1 MYHDNSIGE
10 IKLTLAVV
18 RIALL
23 HQEVNIDKVTSLGFI
38 QEQTASLE
46 D

>member
-23 HQEVNIDKVTSLGFI
+23 HQEVNIDKVAAFGFI
-38 QEQTASLE
+38 EGQTSRHQ
-46 D
+46 